1 MIRLAKECELPRLM
15 EIFAVAKDYMRRT
28 GNPSQ
33 WGDEYPSEEFLRGDI
48 RKGELYVVEDEGV
61 IHGCFVL
68 AEGEDPT
75 YATID
80 GAWHSEGSYGTIH
93 RVASD
98 GTGGVFAAAMDFAKA
113 RHHMLRIDTHEDNAT
128 MHHLVQKHGFRRCG
142 IIFLEGYGGPRVA
155 YDWCKAD

>member
-1 MIRLAKECELPRLM
+1 MIRQANEQELPRLM
-15 EIFAVAKDYMRRT
+15 EIFAVAKAYMRRN
-28 GNPSQ
+28 GNGTQ
-33 WGDEYPSEEFLRGDI
+33 WGDEYPSEAFLRGDLE
-48 RKGELYVVEDEGV
+48 KGELYVVEEQGI

-80 GAWHSEGSYGTIH
+80 GAWHGTGRYGTVH

-98 GTGGVFAAAMDFAKA
+98 GSGGIFAALMEFAKA
-113 RHHMLRIDTHEDNAT
+113 RHTMLRIDTHEDNAT
-128 MHHLVQKHGFRRCG
+128 MHHLIQKHGFRRCG

>member
-1 MIRLAKECELPRLM
+1 MIRLAKEGELPRLM
-15 EIFAVAKDYMRRT
+15 EIYAVAKEYMRRT
-28 GNPSQ
+28 GNAAQ
-33 WGDEYPSEEFLRGDI
+33 WGDAYPSEEFLRGDLA
-48 RKGELYVVEDEGV
+48 RNELFVVEKEGT

-80 GAWHSEGSYGTIH
+80 GAWHGDGAYGTIH
-93 RVASD
+93 RVAAD
-98 GTGGVFAAAMDFAKA
+98 GCGGIFAEVMDFAKA
-113 RHHMLRIDTHEDNAT
+113 RHTMLRIDTHEDNAT

-155 YDWCKAD
+155 YDWCRES